1 MLATRCHRPGA
12 LTIRQMTY
20 PVRLRQVERLS
31 VTCRMPDMDELNENR
46 LRLPL
51 ALLLGVI
58 AVGAAFDLFLDRPT
72 QWNSF
77 HVLYELA
84 IVVATALTASWLWR
98 GWHRSEREGVELRR
112 SLSER
117 QAERDA
123 WRTGAERAL
132 AGFGEAVDRQF
143 TAWRLTPAEREVAL
157 LVLKGGSHKEIA
169 AQTGRS
175 ERTVRQHAAAAYEKE
190 GLDGRAALAAYFLEG
205 VKLPPATD

>member
-1 MLATRCHRPGA
+1 
-12 LTIRQMTY
+12 
-20 PVRLRQVERLS
+20 
-31 VTCRMPDMDELNENR
+31 MDELNENR

-51 ALLLGVI
+51 AVLLGVI
-58 AVGAAFDLFLDRPT
+58 AVGAAVDLFLDRPT

-77 HVLYELA
+77 HVLYELG

-98 GWHRSEREGVELRR
+98 GWRRSEREGAELRR

-117 QAERDA
+117 RAERDA
-123 WRTGAERAL
+123 WRAGAERAL
-132 AGFGEAVDRQF
+132 AGFGEAVDQQF

-175 ERTVRQHAAAAYEKE
+175 ERTVRQHAAAAYEKA
-190 GLDGRAALAAYFLEG
+190 GLDGRAALAAFFLEG
-205 VKLPPATD
+205 VKLPPPPV